1 MKQIFL
7 ITTLGLALCLSN
19 CCNALSSNSESSS
32 DRVID
37 TTNIHFDVSY
47 KIITKSKDF
56 TPKMVSLSD
65 SLEIRYLS
73 KDYDAEYEGEGW
85 GFLILLPKD
94 TTVSKICNT
103 KRFSQE
109 QWKLRNELVQK
120 IKNEMIEKALSDD
133 VERYFDVFFYY
144 TRQEYLYINGGAV
157 GDDGIERPDYSCQ
170 DNAPIEEYKLKDGKW
185 VLSRY
190 IPDRRSNPDL
200 QFGLDKAEEILK
212 ARFGKM
218 AEELD
223 TMKIETTK

>member
-7 ITTLGLALCLSN
+7 MTMLGVALCLSN
-19 CCNALSSNSESSS
+19 CRNTLSSDSESSS

-47 KIITKSKDF
+47 KTMTKSKDF

-65 SLEIRYLS
+65 SLEIWYLS
-73 KDYDAEYEGEGW
+73 TGYNAEYENGGS
-85 GFLILLPKD
+85 GFMILLPKD

-120 IKNEMIEKALSDD
+120 IKNGMIEKAISDD

-157 GDDGIERPDYSCQ
+157 DDNGIEWPDYSTQ

-190 IPDRRSNPDL
+190 IPDSRSKTNL
-200 QFGLDKAEEILK
+200 QFGLDKAEEILV

-223 TMKIETTK
+223 TMKIEKK

>member
-19 CCNALSSNSESSS
+19 CRNALSSNSESSS

-47 KIITKSKDF
+47 KIITKNKNF
-56 TPKMVSLSD
+56 TPDVVSLSD

-109 QWKLRNELVQK
+109 QWKLRNELVKK

-133 VERYFDVFFYY
+133 VERYFEIFFYY
-144 TRQEYLYINGGAV
+144 TRQEYLYINGGVV

-200 QFGLDKAEEILK
+200 QFGLDKAEEILV

-223 TMKIETTK
+223 TMKIEITE

>member
-47 KIITKSKDF
+47 KIITKSKNF

-73 KDYDAEYEGEGW
+73 IGYNAEYENGGR

-120 IKNEMIEKALSDD
+120 IKNGMIEKAISDD

-144 TRQEYLYINGGAV
+144 TRQEYLYINGGV
-157 GDDGIERPDYSCQ
+157 VDDNGIEWPDYSCQ

-200 QFGLDKAEEILK
+200 QFGLDKAEEILV

-223 TMKIETTK
+223 TMKIEKK

>member
-1 MKQIFL
+1 M
-7 ITTLGLALCLSN
+7 LGVALCLSN
-19 CCNALSSNSESSS
+19 CRNAFSSDSVNLT

-47 KIITKSKDF
+47 KTMIKTKNF
-56 TPKMVSLSD
+56 IPEMVSLSD
-65 SLEIRYLS
+65 SLEIFYLS

-120 IKNEMIEKALSDD
+120 IKNGMIEKALSDD
-133 VERYFDVFFYY
+133 AERYFDVYFFYFK
-144 TRQEYLYINGGAV
+144 QEYLYAEGGVV
-157 GDDGIERPDYSCQ
+157 GDDGIERPDWGPK
-170 DNAPIEEYKLKDGKW
+170 DNAPLEFYKLENGKW
-185 VLSRY
+185 NFIY
-190 IPDRRSNPDL
+190 L
-200 QFGLDKAEEILK
+200 QQRTTRPIHDYGWNKAKEILK

>member
-19 CCNALSSNSESSS
+19 CRNALSSNSESSS

-47 KIITKSKDF
+47 KTITKNKNF
-56 TPKMVSLSD
+56 TPDVVSLSD

-109 QWKLRNELVQK
+109 QWKLRNELVKK

-133 VERYFDVFFYY
+133 VERYFEIFFYY
-144 TRQEYLYINGGAV
+144 TRQEYLYINGGVV

-200 QFGLDKAEEILK
+200 QFGLDKAEEILV

-223 TMKIETTK
+223 TMKIEITE